1 MKSPNPP
8 LRIGSGAG
16 YAGDRILPALE
27 LAEKGQLHY
36 LVFECLAERTIALA
50 QLERSKHPD
59 RGFDPLLTKRMQ
71 AVLRPCMQQGVRIIT
86 NMGAA
91 NPLQAGHE
99 VLRVARKLGL
109 PQVKVAVVL
118 GDDVLAVLS
127 AQGMALPLMESTKT
141 LASLQDD
148 MISANVYLGAD
159 ALLPALQTDA
169 HVIITGRVAD
179 PALFLAPLMHTF
191 GWAADDWTR
200 LGKGVLVG
208 HLLEC
213 AGQIT
218 GGYFADPGFKDVRDL
233 AHLGFPIAEVDAS
246 GDAVITKVAGSGGCV
261 TTATCTEQLL
271 YEIEN
276 PACYLQP
283 DVVADFSQVRL
294 TQIGPD
300 RVQVSGGAGQTRPDT
315 LKVTVGHREGF
326 IADGQMSYAGPGA
339 VARGQLALDV
349 LRIRLNEA
357 GFADCESRY
366 ELIGVNTILGDS
378 IMPASEPSEVR
389 LRLVMRV
396 ATAEHALDVVNEVE
410 AIYINGPASGGGATK
425 TVREVIAVA
434 SVLIPRDW
442 VTTSVLVLEN

>member
-1 MKSPNPP
+1 MKSPNLS

-27 LAEKGQLHY
+27 LAEKGQLDY

-59 RGFDPLLTKRMQ
+59 RGFDPLLTKRLQ
-71 AVLRPCMQQGVRIIT
+71 AVLLPCIQQGARIIT

-99 VLRVARKLGL
+99 VLRVARELGL

-118 GDDVLAVLS
+118 GDDVLAVLGER
-127 AQGMALPLMESTKT
+127 GMVLPLMESTRSLAT
-141 LASLQDD
+141 LKDD

-169 HVIITGRVAD
+169 QVIITGRVAD
-179 PALFLAPLMHTF
+179 PALFLAPLIHTF

-218 GGYFADPGFKDVRDL
+218 GGYFADPGFKDVPDL

-246 GDAVITKVAGSGGCV
+246 GDAVMTKVAGSGGCV

-283 DVVADFSQVRL
+283 DVVADFSQVQF
-294 TQIGPD
+294 TQVGQD
-300 RVQVSGGAGQTRPDT
+300 RVLVSGGAGQSRPET

-349 LRIRLNEA
+349 LRARLNEA
-357 GFADCESRY
+357 GFAEFESRY
-366 ELIGVNTILGDS
+366 ELIGVNTILGDR

-389 LRLVMRV
+389 LRVVMRV
-396 ATAEHALDVVNEVE
+396 PTAEQALDVVNEVE

-425 TVREVIAVA
+425 SVREVIAAA

>member
-1 MKSPNPP
+1 
-8 LRIGSGAG
+8 
-16 YAGDRILPALE
+16 
-27 LAEKGQLHY
+27 
-36 LVFECLAERTIALA
+36 
-50 QLERSKHPD
+50 
-59 RGFDPLLTKRMQ
+59 
-71 AVLRPCMQQGVRIIT
+71 MQQGVRIIT

-271 YEIEN
+271 YELEN